1 MDNPRFSTID
11 VLDLPEEEREVF
23 LYLSREGPA
32 DEKSLAKSLNRNI
45 KEIQNIISSLENKD
59 WIKEGETFNSILE
72 NFPSISKEDIQ
83 EIIRYAQDIIAGERI
98 IYESHES
105 SVSH

>member
-1 MDNPRFSTID
+1 MLILVRIDIISMEKMSKYSRIVRNPEICGGQPTIRGTRVL
-11 VLDLPEEEREVF
+11 VLDIL
-23 LYLSREGPA
+23 
-32 DEKSLAKSLNRNI
+32 
-45 KEIQNIISSLENKD
+45 D

>member
-1 MDNPRFSTID
+1 MLILVRIDIITMEKMSKYSRIVRNPEICGGQPTIRGTRVL
-11 VLDLPEEEREVF
+11 VLDIL
-23 LYLSREGPA
+23 
-32 DEKSLAKSLNRNI
+32 
-45 KEIQNIISSLENKD
+45 D

-83 EIIRYAQDIIAGERI
+83 EIIRYAQDIIAGEMI

-105 SVSH
+105 SGSH